1 MLKAHTPCD
10 ERDPIT
16 GQYECPYIDLDGYVD
31 CQFWCQDIP
40 EPDYPEI
47 DAEELEMYMSFAD
60 SEEEGSACGS

>member
-10 ERDPIT
+10 ERDPFT
-16 GQYECPYIDLDGYVD
+16 GSFTCPYIDMDGYVD

-47 DAEELEMYMSFAD
+47 DAEELEEFMSFAD
-60 SEEEGSACGS
+60 FGEEGSAC